1 MVCKYRFCLRICYSS
16 IGFGGGFTKLCN
28 QKNTEL
34 GFKTQV
40 FLDTWRPK
48 YPTEL
53 DSYLEA
59 NQNLNNGFFST
70 IDILDAF
77 GNIINKNGTNVW
89 APLNTTLISN
99 KSRNSYSVSL
109 NFSQILSKN
118 AQFSLFFD
126 VIKQSGWLA
135 NPMQRVYFSDRDN
148 YYVGNASSV
157 PIYLSKQNKDV
168 FQLADDIERLPSSR
182 LKIPVGARFNY
193 YLNES
198 VVVRTYYRFYRDDW
212 GINSNTASIEI
223 PIKLALGKFTLYP
236 NYRFYNQSKA
246 TYFAPFET
254 HLSTSKYYTSDYDLS
269 KFHSHQYGIG
279 LRYTDIFTS
288 LKIFNF
294 GLKSFDLRYSYYD
307 RSDGLT
313 ASIMS
318 MGLKL
323 TLD

>member
-1 MVCKYRFCLRICYSS
+1 M
-16 IGFGGGFTKLCN
+16 
-28 QKNTEL
+28 
-34 GFKTQV
+34 
-40 FLDTWRPK
+40 
-48 YPTEL
+48 
-53 DSYLEA
+53 
-59 NQNLNNGFFST
+59 
-70 IDILDAF
+70 
-77 GNIINKNGTNVW
+77 
-89 APLNTTLISN
+89 
-99 KSRNSYSVSL
+99 
-109 NFSQILSKN
+109 
-118 AQFSLFFD
+118 
-126 VIKQSGWLA
+126 
-135 NPMQRVYFSDRDN
+135 
-148 YYVGNASSV
+148 
-157 PIYLSKQNKDV
+157 
-168 FQLADDIERLPSSR
+168 
-182 LKIPVGARFNY
+182 
-193 YLNES
+193 
-198 VVVRTYYRFYRDDW
+198 VVRTYYRFYRDDW

-223 PIKLALGKFTLYP
+223 PIKFALGKFTLFP